1 MNLPRTLGNA
11 NIQNFDVIVIGSGA
25 GGSSIAAILAQ
36 AGKKVLILEAGPN
49 YFVGLDDPD
58 PKNVSTVFSN
68 DELKLVH
75 RRLVMPDPLIEPRTF
90 RAHSTDSAGTQDDVN
105 YLPKIVGGGAVHAD
119 FKTPRFAKFD
129 FQLGNLV
136 HRTGLGDTNFAN
148 WPISYDDLEP
158 FYDYIERLIGVQGP
172 AQLDGPTPPGILR
185 TNGYPLN
192 PGPGMYGSVLAAD
205 AAAQLGYTSFAFPA
219 GIISKDY
226 NGRPACTNCGFC
238 GNYGCGM
245 NAKSSPAVTTL
256 RQALLTNNCLL
267 QSEMRAIQ
275 LNVDGT
281 GKKITGVVVI
291 PPDSGDSKNYL
302 TLSAQI
308 YVLAAS
314 PIESARLLFLSAP
327 GGLGNSSDQVGRNL
341 MFHYQ
346 TVIAGIFDQRLHPY
360 RGRSVTHGMADF
372 RGDPTDMDHHPLG
385 GLVEFG
391 VSIEPILEATQYM
404 QRMRIRGPDLWNL
417 IKASP
422 LRDRLLT
429 LTMHGEDAPQTKN
442 RVELD
447 DNVRDI
453 DNIRV
458 PRITYS
464 NHNFELTTGK
474 FYESKLMDILQKA
487 GATYGLPVPP
497 PAVPNTRHVMGTL
510 RFGTDPTT
518 SVCGPDGRFHDL
530 DNLYAADGSLFPTSS
545 GCNPTLTIMALAT
558 RIGGQILFPDEPTKA
573 LPPAQPAV
581 VA

>member
-1 MNLPRTLGNA
+1 MSLPRTLGNTT
-11 NIQNFDVIVIGSGA
+11 IQSFDVIVIGSGA

-49 YFVGLDDPD
+49 YFVGLDDPN
-58 PKNVSTVFSN
+58 PKNLSTVFSN

-75 RRLVMPDPLIEPRTF
+75 RRFVIPDPLIEPRTF
-90 RAHSTDSAGTQDDVN
+90 RVHAADAADQQDDVN

-129 FQLGNLV
+129 FQLGNLI
-136 HRTGLGDTNFAN
+136 HRTGLEDSNFVN
-148 WPISYDDLEP
+148 WPITYDDLEP
-158 FYDYIERLIGVQGP
+158 FYNHIETLIGVQGP
-172 AQLDGPTPPGILR
+172 AQLNGATPPGILR

-192 PGPGMYGSVLAAD
+192 PGPGMYGSTLAAD
-205 AAAQLGYTSFAFPA
+205 AADQLGYTSFAFPA
-219 GIISKDY
+219 GIISQDY
-226 NGRPACTNCGFC
+226 SGRPGCTNCGFC
-238 GNYGCGM
+238 GNYGCGI

-256 RQALLTNNCLL
+256 RQALLTGNCMLL
-267 QSEMRAIQ
+267 SESRAIQ
-275 LNVDGT
+275 LQVDGS
-281 GKKITGVVVI
+281 GRKITGVKAI
-291 PPDSGDSKNYL
+291 PPDGGDPKNYP
-302 TLSAQI
+302 TYTAQI

-314 PIESARLLFLSAP
+314 PIESARILLLS

-346 TVIAGIFDQRLHPY
+346 TVVAGIFDQRLHPY

-404 QRMRIRGPDLWNL
+404 QRMRLRGPDLWNL

-447 DNVRDI
+447 DKVKDI
-453 DNIRV
+453 DGFPV

-464 NHNFELTTGK
+464 NHNFEVSTGK
-474 FYESKLMDILQKA
+474 FYETKLMEILKAA
-487 GATYGLPVPP
+487 GATYGLPVPA

-510 RFGTDPTT
+510 RFGEDPAT

-558 RIGGQILFPDEPTKA
+558 RIGGQMLFPDDPTKA
-573 LPPAQPAV
+573 LPPIQPAA